1 MNRLTGRL
9 VSRKG
14 SLEDVALLETVAR
27 QIAGKCLCPLG
38 EFSVMAVQTGIS
50 KFRADYEEYV
60 PSPSGSA
67 P

>member
-1 MNRLTGRL
+1 
-9 VSRKG
+9 
-14 SLEDVALLETVAR
+14 VAMLETVAR

-60 PSPSGSA
+60 TSPSGSA